1 MSMTDKGGI
10 PSGYTAIT
18 PSDTTQLNYCGLLVT
33 VTGDVVWKG
42 QTGDA
47 ATTFPSAPAGTQIV
61 GHVSVVM
68 AATTATVLGAKY

>member
-10 PSGYTAIT
+10 PSGYAAIT
-18 PSDTTQLNYCGLLVT
+18 PSDTTQLNFCGLLVT

-42 QTGDA
+42 QTADT
-47 ATTFPSAPAGTQIV
+47 ATTWASAPAGAIIP

>member
-10 PSGYTAIT
+10 PSGYTVIT
-18 PSDTTQLNYCGLLVT
+18 PSDTTQLNFCGLLV
-33 VTGDVVWKG
+33 VGAGDLVWKG
-42 QTGDA
+42 QTADA
-47 ATTFPSAPAGTQIV
+47 AVTYSAAPAGTTIV

>member
-18 PSDTTQLNYCGLLVT
+18 PSDTTQLDFAGLLVT
-33 VTGDVVWKG
+33 VAGNVIWKG
-42 QTGDA
+42 QTGDTA
-47 ATTFPSAPAGTQIV
+47 VTFASAPAGTQIP

-68 AATTATVLGAKY
+68 VATTATVLGARY

>member
-18 PSDTTQLNYCGLLVT
+18 PSDTTQLNFCGLLVT
-33 VTGDVVWKG
+33 VAGDVVWKG
-42 QTGDA
+42 QTADTEVTFSSA
-47 ATTFPSAPAGTQIV
+47 AAGTTIV